1 MISSQAFEELV
12 ILPTLALRQ
21 TKEEINN
28 SARNISVEFK
38 LGNDSITGFLILDAF
53 HLDFNQRME
62 LISMFA
68 ESLNIFLGNKLS
80 KDSSPL
86 ELSAPRLIN
95 LDREINFLDNNTWY
109 RFSLVYE
116 EISYPVVL
124 EKRGYL

>member
-1 MISSQAFEELV
+1 MISSQAFEDLV